1 MSDPLCDIQLIFMKP
16 AKRTTK
22 KVTKA
27 PAAAKNSEINVN
39 VEYVER
45 IADEA
50 ISTIM
55 ALRGLVRVLVAEL
68 EDRK

>member
-1 MSDPLCDIQLIFMKP
+1 MSDPICDIQLIFM
-16 AKRTTK
+16 RTQSTK
-22 KVTKA
+22 KKVAKA
-27 PAAAKNSEINVN
+27 PAKAKNSEINVN